1 MKESDDLKLEKE
13 IEVAIKKVL
22 IAAIELS
29 KAQSAINFCS
39 NPQLLEDVKSLPTF
53 QNKES

>member
-13 IEVAIKKVL
+13 IEAAIKKVL

-29 KAQSAINFCS
+29 KA
-39 NPQLLEDVKSLPTF
+39 
-53 QNKES
+53 